1 MVKLFDKETG
11 HFVAEITEDQF
22 QFLMD
27 NLEEESSIDEDY
39 YFNEATIEMFK
50 ERDAD
55 EQLIEILKRA
65 IGDKAETELRW
76 ERGQRIGSLGN
87 WVIGVIGELV

>member
-11 HFVAEITEDQF
+11 HRVAEITEEQF

-27 NLEEESSIDEDY
+27 NLEEESLMDEDY

-50 ERDAD
+50 ERGAD
-55 EQLIEILKRA
+55 EKLIEILKRA
-65 IGDKAETELRW
+65 IGSKGEVELRW
-76 ERGQRIGSLGN
+76 ERD
-87 WVIGVIGELV
+87 

>member
-11 HFVAEITEDQF
+11 HRVAEITDEQL

-27 NLEEESSIDEDY
+27 NLEEESSVDEDY

-50 ERDAD
+50 ERGAD
-55 EQLIEILKRA
+55 EKLITILEKVISNKGEA
-65 IGDKAETELRW
+65 ELRW
-76 ERGQRIGSLGN
+76 ERG
-87 WVIGVIGELV
+87 

>member
-11 HFVAEITEDQF
+11 KFVAEITEDQF

-27 NLEEESSIDEDY
+27 NLEEESSMDEDY

-50 ERDAD
+50 ERGAD
-55 EQLIEILKRA
+55 EQLIEILERA
-65 IGDKAETELRW
+65 IGSKGEAELRW
-76 ERGQRIGSLGN
+76 ERG
-87 WVIGVIGELV
+87 

>member
-1 MVKLFDKETG
+1 MVKLFDRETG
-11 HFVAEITEDQF
+11 KFVAEITEDQF

-39 YFNEATIEMFK
+39 YINEATIEMFK

-55 EQLIEILKRA
+55 EQLIEILERA
-65 IGDKAETELRW
+65 LGNKGEAELRW
-76 ERGQRIGSLGN
+76 EQ
-87 WVIGVIGELV
+87 V

>member
-11 HFVAEITEDQF
+11 HRVAEITEEQF

-27 NLEEESSIDEDY
+27 NLEEESSMDEDY

-50 ERDAD
+50 ERGAD
-55 EQLIEILKRA
+55 EKLIEILKRA
-65 IGDKAETELRW
+65 IGSKGEAELRW
-76 ERGQRIGSLGN
+76 ERD
-87 WVIGVIGELV
+87 

>member
-11 HFVAEITEDQF
+11 HQVGEVTDEQF

-27 NLEEESSIDEDY
+27 NLEEESSVDEDY

-50 ERDAD
+50 ERGAD
-55 EQLIEILKRA
+55 EKLITILEKVISNKGEA
-65 IGDKAETELRW
+65 ELRW
-76 ERGQRIGSLGN
+76 ERG
-87 WVIGVIGELV
+87 